1 MKIICIGF
9 SFFIGIWSIHAQHMN
24 WGLLAEAGVR
34 DAIQDVHITTDQR
47 ILVAGGMGNQQPL
60 IWGDDTLKKPYGGT
74 GFNFVG
80 EVDRR
85 GNKLWAK
92 KIDNFGV
99 NYRTRFAISDQ
110 GTSWFVID
118 YHDSLRIGEKVF
130 QLGGQGLAL
139 GALRSD
145 GSLDTLMQL
154 TTGVYD
160 IMAMKADRMG
170 NVYIAGRRSHPL
182 YLSDTT
188 LSSSNRGFILKF
200 NPAYEREW
208 IVETF
213 DPIGMIEVDAF
224 HHLYVS
230 QSGSNFYAAKL
241 SQVDTRTGTKL
252 WVMDQGDTPYIL
264 SRMATTRNGDLYGV
278 GIYAGTLQWENF
290 HLEAVNPL
298 SIISFFFFRLDSM
311 AHVKWIQQPESHDV
325 KVPGIASGPC
335 YQVERMIQGE
345 EEGVWMV
352 GQFIENWQYGSTSFS
367 STGTSDGFLIHLTEE
382 GDFGASLTM
391 GKNGSRVLLNDF
403 VINGEDVLM
412 VGELSGSLDTGS
424 GLLLGKDGLIANRT
438 DGLVLHYG
446 ACPMPV
452 STWDS
457 HSYTICDS
465 LTLATEVDTEQGD
478 YQFRWYKD
486 EIFWQE
492 TSACKVSINES
503 GRYHV
508 EVENLACNLQLVM
521 NPVQVNKYSTIPQPT
536 IRKLDSLFLEV
547 DIMGEAYEW
556 IKDEEV
562 VVDTSKMLRIPDE
575 GSFTVR
581 VRQGLCWSGSSDPY
595 VVESIPTE
603 LEEALDSQLVIYP
616 QPAYTQEWQ
625 LRLPPSHTGAIIHIT
640 DTKGRYLYER
650 KVGHQERVLVV
661 AKYLNPGI
669 YWVTWSSEGKQMTQ
683 KLIIGP

>member
-160 IMAMKADRMG
+160 IMAMKADRVG
-170 NVYIAGRRSHPL
+170 NVYVAGRRFQPL

-188 LSSSNRGFILKF
+188 LNSNNQGFVLKF
-200 NPAYEREW
+200 NLAYARAW
-208 IVETF
+208 ILETF

-230 QSGSNFYAAKL
+230 QSGNNFYAAKL

-252 WVMDQGDTPYIL
+252 WVLDQGNTPYIL
-264 SRMATTRNGDLYGV
+264 SRMAVARNGDLYGV
-278 GIYAGTLQWENF
+278 GIYAGNLQWEDF

-298 SIISFFFFRLDSM
+298 SVISFFFIRLDSM
-311 AHVKWIQQPESHDV
+311 AHVKWIRQPERHDV
-325 KVPGIASGPC
+325 KFPGIASGPC

-345 EEGVWMV
+345 AEGVWMM
-352 GQFIENWQYGSTSFS
+352 GQFIENWQYGATSFS
-367 STGTSDGFLIHLTEE
+367 SAGTSDGFLIHLTEE
-382 GDFGASLTM
+382 GAFDRSLTV
-391 GKNGSRVLLNDF
+391 GKYGSRVFLKDF
-403 VINGEDVLM
+403 SVNGEDFFLA
-412 VGELSGSLDTGS
+412 GELSGSLDTGS
-424 GLLLGKDGLIANRT
+424 GLLEGKDGAMPSRT
-438 DGLVLHYG
+438 DGLMLHYG

-452 STWDS
+452 STWNS
-457 HSYTICDS
+457 STYTICDS
-465 LTLATEVDTEQGD
+465 LTLATEVDVEQGD
-478 YQFRWYKD
+478 YKFRWYKD
-486 EIFWQE
+486 DILWQE
-492 TSACKVSINES
+492 TSAFEVQIYEA

-508 EVENLACNLQLVM
+508 EVEHLTCDQRLVM
-521 NPVQVNKYSTIPQPT
+521 RPVQIDRYPDIPQPT
-536 IRKLDSLFLEV
+536 IDPV
-547 DIMGEAYEW
+547 DDRVLAIDISGEAYEW
-556 IKDEEV
+556 IKDGEM
-562 VVDTSKMLRIPDE
+562 VVDTSQTLIIQDE
-575 GSFTVR
+575 GSYTVR
-581 VRQGLCWSGSSDPY
+581 VRRGPCWSDVSAPY
-595 VVESIPTE
+595 MVETVSID
-603 LEEALDSQLVIYP
+603 LEEVPHTPMVIYP
-616 QPAYTQEWQ
+616 QPTQTQAWQ
-625 LRLPPSHTGAIIHIT
+625 LRLLPSHRGGTLHIR
-640 DTKGRYLYER
+640 DGRGRDVYVQ
-650 KVGHQERVLVV
+650 KVHPHEGVV
-661 AKYLNPGI
+661 TVSQYLNPGI
-669 YWVTWSSEGKQMTQ
+669 YWVTWASEGKQMTQ
-683 KLIIGP
+683 KLFIGP